1 MKNLKEYI
9 TEAAKSDI
17 VMSPDVLKQFLSISS
32 TFDNTQLMD
41 ILEKWYSSYAHVMV
55 TKCKSGAIKTPFD
68 IRINFSS
75 KDGIIFKGINKKTV
89 EEFLYQL
96 DARFDSM
103 EYDPNFSHLSF
114 RLTREGLMLMFKNNT
129 LSSEVQKFCD
139 KNNL

>member
-9 TEAAKSDI
+9 TEAAKGDI
-17 VMSPDVLKQFLSISS
+17 VMSVDVLARFATVLYDEQFLK
-32 TFDNTQLMD
+32 DV
-41 ILEKWYSSYAHVMV
+41 LEKWYSSYAYVMV
-55 TKCKSGAIKTPFD
+55 NKCKSGAIQTPFD

-89 EEFLYQL
+89 NEFLYQL

-103 EYDPNFSHLSF
+103 EYDPEFSHLNF
-114 RLTREGLMLMFKNNT
+114 ELTREGLMLMFRNNT

-139 KNNL
+139 KHNL